1 MNNAM
6 ISIYTEQTPNPNSL
20 KFVLNRML
28 YNDGSAE
35 FTQDLAKKHSPFA
48 EYLHNISYIT
58 NVFIAKNFVTLS
70 KDDSTEWFEV
80 IPDIKK
86 EIQKFFETD
95 QIIITE
101 ELKDIL
107 EKSKQDSIGSE
118 GTVEQRIESAL
129 DKYIRPAVE
138 MDGGAVYLH
147 SFENGMVKLM
157 LKGAC
162 SGCPSSTITLKSGI
176 EGVLKRFIP
185 EVEEVM
191 EVEE

>member
-1 MNNAM
+1 MNNTI
-6 ISIYTEQTPNPNSL
+6 ISIYTEQTPNPSSL

-35 FTQDLAKKHSPFA
+35 FTEELAQKHSPFA
-48 EYLHNISYIT
+48 EYLYKISYIT

-70 KDDSTEWFEV
+70 KDDSIEWYEV
-80 IPDIKK
+80 IPEIKK
-86 EIQKFFETD
+86 EIQKFFETE
-95 QIIITE
+95 QVIISQ
-101 ELKDIL
+101 ELKEIL

-147 SFENGMVKLM
+147 SFDNGIVKLM

-162 SGCPSSTITLKSGI
+162 SGCPSSSITLKSGI

-185 EVEEVM
+185 EVEEV
-191 EVEE
+191 VEFE

>member
-1 MNNAM
+1 MINTI

-20 KFVLNRML
+20 KFVTNRML

-35 FTQDLAKKHSPFA
+35 FTKDLAQKHSPFA
-48 EYLHNISYIT
+48 EQLYMISYIT

-70 KDDSTEWFEV
+70 KNDSTEWFDV
-80 IPDIKK
+80 IPELKK
-86 EIQKFFETD
+86 EIQNFFETD
-95 QIIITE
+95 KVIISE
-101 ELKDIL
+101 ELKEIL
-107 EKSKQDSIGSE
+107 EKSKVDSIGME

-147 SFENGMVKLM
+147 SFEKGIVKLM

-191 EVEE
+191 EVE